1 MGKLKDSR
9 GHPFIYLYETQ
20 VRKESRE
27 GKESAAK
34 GSNDVDP
41 ENLVVPF
48 LSQLFSASISFVC
61 FSIRFP
67 IFQRPL
73 LIALF
78 SMIVAH
84 DSVEIT

>member
-48 LSQLFSASISFVC
+48 LSAFLRVYFFRLLFYPLPDLSKATSHRFVLDDRC
-61 FSIRFP
+61 TRL
-67 IFQRPL
+67 R
-73 LIALF
+73 
-78 SMIVAH
+78 
-84 DSVEIT
+84 